1 MVKSRYTYKLSW
13 ILPALVTWEIL
24 FWLLG
29 WFLLHLFQFDSDYAS
44 EKIVF
49 ISPENAIYLL
59 LLPLYWVFFFMRI
72 AQRNRYV
79 NGLADAHLARTFLR
93 PISSGLTFLRYF
105 LIRNSL
111 VLLVLAAMQ
120 PSYGSKTVSGR
131 VSAVEMV
138 FVVDLSQSMNVQDM
152 SGGKS
157 RLEVAQRA
165 MHQLIN
171 QTSSAKVGMLVFA
184 GSVFPQLPLTADK
197 YAAKMYIDELSTDII
212 SNQGTNIGL
221 ALSKG
226 IDFFSEEKMKKVL
239 VLITDGEDHEG
250 GVNQAIRQLKDSEI
264 ELVVLGLG
272 TTAGGLVPND
282 PKSGVSGYVKDA
294 SGRPAKSKLN
304 PEMLQE
310 IAAQANGAIVI
321 SSDAFPN
328 LSPLLTQINNLKTT
342 KQVDLE
348 FEIKENRYR
357 IPLAI
362 GLFFLLLLLVVDI
375 VVLFRKSA
383 E

>member
-1 MVKSRYTYKLSW
+1 
-13 ILPALVTWEIL
+13 
-24 FWLLG
+24 
-29 WFLLHLFQFDSDYAS
+29 
-44 EKIVF
+44 
-49 ISPENAIYLL
+49 
-59 LLPLYWVFFFMRI
+59 
-72 AQRNRYV
+72 
-79 NGLADAHLARTFLR
+79 
-93 PISSGLTFLRYF
+93 
-105 LIRNSL
+105 
-111 VLLVLAAMQ
+111 
-120 PSYGSKTVSGR
+120 
-131 VSAVEMV
+131 
-138 FVVDLSQSMNVQDM
+138 
-152 SGGKS
+152 
-157 RLEVAQRA
+157 
-165 MHQLIN
+165 
-171 QTSSAKVGMLVFA
+171 
-184 GSVFPQLPLTADK
+184 
-197 YAAKMYIDELSTDII
+197 
-212 SNQGTNIGL
+212 
-221 ALSKG
+221 
-226 IDFFSEEKMKKVL
+226 

-375 VVLFRKSA
+375 VMLFRKSA